1 MLAAQDFS
9 HQAVD
14 IDSAL
19 NVYATREHEDS
30 EVGDRLSGLWQM
42 NEIPADFEAEQP
54 ANAAPS
60 PANSAPSSPSAT
72 TNSSSD
78 SIASHASNSSSES
91 DTPPRKF
98 RLQKRLG
105 LGTIPVH

>member
-1 MLAAQDFS
+1 
-9 HQAVD
+9 
-14 IDSAL
+14 
-19 NVYATREHEDS
+19 
-30 EVGDRLSGLWQM
+30 M

-78 SIASHASNSSSES
+78 SIASHASNSSSEKS
-91 DTPPRKF
+91 GAGGGRYLRDEKEAGEKRMNLEKSGYSPLQSRSQLWIRSSSMPR
-98 RLQKRLG
+98 G
-105 LGTIPVH
+105 SII